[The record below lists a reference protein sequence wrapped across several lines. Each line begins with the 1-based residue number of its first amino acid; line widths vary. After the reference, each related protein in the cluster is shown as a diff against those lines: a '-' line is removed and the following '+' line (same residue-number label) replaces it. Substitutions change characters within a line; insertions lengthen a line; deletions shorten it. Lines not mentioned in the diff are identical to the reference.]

1 MACQWCD
8 TLSLLRHARPQDR
21 LGVALDTQSVC
32 QFMLNHALFIVAAEH
47 IQNYNDGPM
56 KPSCRYIIYVKCLGY
71 RQATQIPKVN
81 RCSIGSAAPADIH
94 LFLQDLPE
102 TCIRAKIQMNPVF
115 GWPKPGWSV
124 LVIFQGL
131 RQEPNVGRIL
141 KNIVYSYDCS
151 FGVFNIIEFF
161 RIDVHKNS
169 LLEQFCNDSII
180 GRAQFSE
187 SAAGTGL
194 YLTRF
199 LMNYMRRLRI
209 IVILKPK
216 VQPLFGHP

>member
-1 MACQWCD
+1 
-8 TLSLLRHARPQDR
+8 
-21 LGVALDTQSVC
+21 
-32 QFMLNHALFIVAAEH
+32 
-47 IQNYNDGPM
+47 
-56 KPSCRYIIYVKCLGY
+56 
-71 RQATQIPKVN
+71 
-81 RCSIGSAAPADIH
+81 
-94 LFLQDLPE
+94 
-102 TCIRAKIQMNPVF
+102 MNPVF

-169 LLEQFCNDSII
+169 LLEQFWNDSII

-199 LMNYMRRLRI
+199 LMNYMRRQRI